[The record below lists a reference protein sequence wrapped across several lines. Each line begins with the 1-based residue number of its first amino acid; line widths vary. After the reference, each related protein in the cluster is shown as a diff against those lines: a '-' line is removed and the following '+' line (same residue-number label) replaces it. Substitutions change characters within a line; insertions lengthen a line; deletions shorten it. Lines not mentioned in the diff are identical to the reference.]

1 MSQDYKYRLDRLYD
15 ELGIA
20 TDEPFRV
27 DDNRTMPPMVKR
39 YHDVIVDENTIFRAD
54 ENGDLYRFT
63 QDRIWIEEKF
73 CFCRLLSLC
82 DYEAELVPVV
92 IEEV

>member
-20 TDEPFRV
+20 TDEPFKV
-27 DDNRTMPPMVKR
+27 NDNRTMPYMVKE
-39 YHDVIVDENTIFRAD
+39 YHDVVVDENTVFCAD
-54 ENGDLYRFT
+54 ENGDLYRLT
-63 QDRIWIEEKF
+63 EDGIWVDVGF

-82 DYEAELVPVV
+82 DYTAELVPVEIKKV
-92 IEEV
+92 